1 MITDM
6 ETWRA
11 DESES
16 IYRLL
21 VYRRMFT
28 PYEQQHAFSDESH
41 YEDSH
46 YQFGMIRDSID
57 LGGGNWMIGFEEI
70 IEGEFSGVIT
80 YYNLSEIRLSKF
92 EIDQKMLDEED
103 EEWDGTLSF

>member
-6 ETWRA
+6 ETWRT
-11 DESES
+11 DESET
-16 IYRLL
+16 IYRIL

-28 PYEQQHAFSDESH
+28 PYEQQCAFSDESH
-41 YEDSH
+41 YEDSY
-46 YQFGMIRDSID
+46 YQFGMIRDAID
-57 LGGGNWMIGFEEI
+57 LGAGNWMIGFEEI

-92 EIDQKMLDEED
+92 EIDQDMLEDQED
-103 EEWDGTLSF
+103 EE